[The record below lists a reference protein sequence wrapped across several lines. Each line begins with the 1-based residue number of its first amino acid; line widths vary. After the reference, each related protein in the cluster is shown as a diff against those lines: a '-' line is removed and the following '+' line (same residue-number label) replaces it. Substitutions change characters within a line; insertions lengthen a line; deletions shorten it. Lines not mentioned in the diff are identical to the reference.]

1 MLTVDKFQGRQ
12 KTCIVMSFVRCNAKG
27 NVRPRIVAYHGGGRR
42 EPLTAVVRRGGLCK
56 HGELQ
61 VGDLLRDWRRINVA
75 VTRAELKLV
84 MFGSQSTLA
93 ASALFRQM
101 LAVLQTQSAVR
112 YRQLNAVTATG
123 C

>member
-1 MLTVDKFQGRQ
+1 
-12 KTCIVMSFVRCNAKG
+12 
-27 NVRPRIVAYHGGGRR
+27 
-42 EPLTAVVRRGGLCK
+42 
-56 HGELQ
+56 

-84 MFGSQSTLA
+84 MFGSQSTLT

-112 YRQLNAVTATG
+112 CRQLRAPGVTG